1 VVTSSTHLIDYANR
15 VIDTETLERPANR
28 VTNELTEINDRLAV
42 VESFSHSWAV
52 KTAEGLVVFDASG
65 KHTGAKVVAA
75 LREWT
80 NDPVHTIVYTHG
92 HIDHVGGAGT
102 FVEDAET
109 RGHRRPQFVGHQNV
123 RPRLDR
129 YETTNGYNV
138 AINQRQFAPG
148 RKVGMN
154 IGEAKDRFVPDQ
166 TPRPDVEF
174 DEAHTLKVGD
184 DTFVLRHDRG
194 ETDDHAWTEWVGH
207 DTLFVGD
214 FLIWNFPNCG
224 NPQKVLRYPAEWA
237 AAMRKMAAT
246 NPAFVAP
253 AHGLPVVDPK
263 RTQKVLGTV
272 ADALESL
279 VSQVLELLN
288 ADARL
293 EDAIHTVKVPDDL
306 LALPWLRPMYD
317 EPEFVVRNIWRTYGG
332 WWDGNP
338 AHLHTPHPSA
348 LAEQVVALAGG
359 TDAVVAR
366 AESIAA
372 SDMRTA
378 CELIEFA
385 ARVAPDDVRVHTA
398 RADLYSRRRFQALS
412 LMAKGIYLATALE
425 SAEVAG
431 VEVPA
436 NPLKPPLS

>member
-1 VVTSSTHLIDYANR
+1 VTSTPHLVDYANR
-15 VIDTETLERPANR
+15 VIDTETLDGPANR

-52 KTAEGLVVFDASG
+52 KTVEGLVIFDASS
-65 KHTGAKVVAA
+65 KTTGAKVVAA
-75 LREWT
+75 LRTWT
-80 NDPVHTIVYTHG
+80 SDPVHTIVYTHG
-92 HIDHVGGAGT
+92 HMDHVGGAGA
-102 FVEDAET
+102 FIEDAST
-109 RGHRRPQFVGHQNV
+109 RGYPRPQFVGHQNL

-129 YETTNGYNV
+129 YEKTNGYNV

-148 RKVGMN
+148 RKVGLN
-154 IGEAKDRFVPDQ
+154 IGEARERFVPDH
-166 TPRPDVEF
+166 TPRPDIEF
-174 DEAHTLKVGD
+174 DKTHTLTVGD
-184 DTFVLRHDRG
+184 DTFILRHDRG

-237 AAMRKMAAT
+237 AAMRKMAAA
-246 NPAFVAP
+246 NPTFVAP
-253 AHGLPVVDPK
+253 AHGLPVVDTK

-279 VSQVLELLN
+279 VTQVLDLLN
-288 ADARL
+288 TDARL

-338 AHLHTPHPSA
+338 AHLHSPQPSA
-348 LAEQVVALAGG
+348 LAEQVVSLAGG
-359 TDAVVAR
+359 TDAIVTR
-366 AESIAA
+366 AEAIAA
-372 SDMRTA
+372 ADMRTA

-385 ARVAPDDVRVHTA
+385 ARVAPDDIRVHTV
-398 RADLYSRRRFQALS
+398 RADLYSRRRFAALS
-412 LMAKGIYLATALE
+412 LMAKGIYLATARE
-425 SAEVAG
+425 SADVAG
-431 VEVPA
+431 VEIPA
-436 NPLKPPLS
+436 DPHKTVLS